1 MPLTSMP
8 ATSNIPAVSMTSGE
22 MDAPPTVMPAPSP
35 APVILSDEL
44 RALGQTLQ
52 QRFNTYKA
60 NRVVAEARWLKAQ
73 RQMIGLYD
81 PEVES
86 SLAENRSR
94 AYPRITRVK
103 VFQVLSKIMDLMFP
117 GNEDNWD
124 LTASPDPDLP
134 VEALNAAI
142 QNYVKKQQEAGLPPE
157 FDGDTIRAAL
167 VEYANELA
175 GELKTTIKDQLQE
188 LGGNQ
193 TYDYIQLNR
202 RAILSGLVYGD
213 GFLLGPF
220 ARFTSRPNWDWDPA
234 SNTIA
239 QTQEEVIKP
248 YFEFLPVWD
257 FFPDMTAKTYYDM
270 DGFFTRKVM
279 ARGQIRKLADRED
292 YFGAIVKKYLADNET
307 GNYKPLIHETHL
319 RTMGVKVNVN
329 EMSVDSS
336 KYEIITWYGTISART
351 LQQCGV
357 EIPEEMLGDDVEAE
371 IALIDNYIVKADINP
386 WRKLGTDVNML
397 HWFHFDEDDSSP
409 TGNGIPFI
417 MRDSQMMVANATRAM
432 MDNASVVCGPIMEML
447 EGLMRI
453 DQDKGVIEAF
463 KIFYRDDANPE
474 ATGQF
479 PAIREIKVDSHIDE
493 LLKVIDLGLKFA
505 DLETFAGPGQG
516 GDFDK
521 TPSEPFRTAAGA
533 SMLKG
538 EAALPFKDIIRSF
551 DTFTQSV
558 IYALVQ
564 FNKKFNPNLSTM
576 GDYDVIARGA
586 SSLIAKEIRGIQLDS
601 LAQTLTPED
610 RRKLDEEK
618 FLKERLMTRDAEH
631 LMLSPT
637 EARRRAQQD
646 AKAMQ
651 EQQEQ
656 MRRQVEAQIREM
668 YASAFKSVTQGQ
680 KNVATADAEK
690 VNTVIALMEGAGDD
704 QSQAGEGSGTQEG
717 ASSPKSGT

>member
-1 MPLTSMP
+1 MP

>member
-1 MPLTSMP
+1 MP
-8 ATSNIPAVSMTSGE
+8 ATSNIPAVSLTSGE
-22 MDAPPTVMPAPSP
+22 MDPPPMIMPSPSP
-35 APVILSDEL
+35 APAIMSDEL
-44 RALGQTLQ
+44 RALGQTISG
-52 QRFNTYKA
+52 RFNTYKA
-60 NRVVAEARWLKAQ
+60 NRVVAEQRWLKAQ

-81 PEVES
+81 PEIETA
-86 SLAENRSR
+86 LAENRSR

-103 VFQVLSKIMDLMFP
+103 VFQVLAKIMDLMFP
-117 GNEDNWD
+117 GNEENWD
-124 LTASPDPDLP
+124 LKASPDPDLP
-134 VEALNAAI
+134 PEALDAAI
-142 QNYVKKQQEAGLPPE
+142 QRYIQKQQEAGLPPE
-157 FDGDTIRAAL
+157 FDGDTIRSAII
-167 VEYANELA
+167 EYAEELA
-175 GELKTTIKDQLQE
+175 DELKKTIRDQLQE
-188 LGGNQ
+188 LGGDQ

-213 GFLLGPF
+213 GLLLGPF
-220 ARFTSRPNWDWDPA
+220 ARFTKRPNWDFDA
-234 SNTIA
+234 SQNTII

-248 YFEFLPVWD
+248 YFEFLTIWD
-257 FFPDMTAKTYYDM
+257 YFPDMTAKTYYDM

-279 ARGQIRKLADRED
+279 ARGQLRKLADRED
-292 YFGAIVKKYLADNET
+292 YFGEIIKRYLRDHDT

-336 KYEIITWYGTISART
+336 KYEVITWYGTISART

-357 EIPEEMLGDDVEAE
+357 EIPDEMLGDDVEAE
-371 IALIDNYIVKADINP
+371 IALLDDQIIKADINP
-386 WRKLGTDVNML
+386 WRKLGTDVRML
-397 HWFHFDEDDSSP
+397 HWFQCDQDDTSP

-432 MDNASVVCGPIMEML
+432 MDNASVVCGPIMEMI

-463 KIFYRDDANPE
+463 KIFYRDDQNPE

-493 LLKVIDLGLKFA
+493 LMKVIELGLKFA

-516 GDFDK
+516 GDFDR

-538 EAALPFKDIIRSF
+538 ESALPFKDMIRSF
-551 DTFTQSV
+551 DTFTQSI

-564 FNKKFNPNLSTM
+564 FNKKFNPSLATA

-586 SSLIAKEIRGIQLDS
+586 SSLIAKEIRGIQLDT

-610 RRKLDEEK
+610 RRKLDETK

-631 LMLSPT
+631 LMLSET

-646 AKAMQ
+646 AQMSH
-651 EQQEQ
+651 EQQELV
-656 MRRQVEAQIREM
+656 RRNAEATIREL
-668 YASAFKSVTQGQ
+668 YANAFKSVTQGQ
-680 KNVATADAEK
+680 KNAAAADAEK
-690 VNTVIALMEGAGDD
+690 VATVISLMEGAGND
-704 QSQAGEGSGTQEG
+704 QSEPEEGGGTEEGTSDAESG
-717 ASSPKSGT
+717 S